1 MNYQEFLNYIK
12 ENFVAYYNRYQ
23 SQNEENVEE
32 AEYSVELQRI
42 IKNNGIV
49 LDGMIIR
56 KDTEDISPTIYL
68 NSYFELY
75 QMGKPLNVIFEEIIL
90 QYGSMYTNHHFEM
103 DNLLVFSEVKN
114 KIIVRLINYEKNR
127 ELLKTCPYKRFL
139 DLAVT
144 FRYVADRDCHGL
156 ASSLIVNEE
165 FDEWGI
171 ELDELYQTA
180 LFNTMREFPWH
191 MESLASVILSCLK
204 RTMPEEA
211 CEEIQEEYEL
221 FSETENGVS
230 IFVLSNDSD
239 LNGASCILY
248 DNVIKNFAKV
258 QDSNVFILPSSIH
271 EVMLVPESDDTDP
284 MFLQELVVEANQSA
298 VGLIDLLSDS
308 IYYYDR
314 ETDQITIYGNS

>member
-12 ENFVAYYNRYQ
+12 ENFVTYYKRSQ
-23 SQNEENVEE
+23 SQNVEE

-114 KIIVRLINYEKNR
+114 
-127 ELLKTCPYKRFL
+127 
-139 DLAVT
+139 
-144 FRYVADRDCHGL
+144 
-156 ASSLIVNEE
+156 
-165 FDEWGI
+165 EWGI

-271 EVMLVPESDDTDP
+271 EVMLVPESAATDP